1 LPVKRVSHVFE
12 AQEEVIYGEFISK
25 QVLLL
30 LELQD
35 LMKTEVLKAQSFQ
48 EDAFYIL
55 EEEARIVLEVLADE
69 I

>member
-1 LPVKRVSHVFE
+1 
-12 AQEEVIYGEFISK
+12 VINGEFISK

-48 EDAFYIL
+48 EDAFYIF